1 MMVELVMTVLTIKRV
16 AQRITLTMR
25 RTFTY
30 SHGVKSNVNTEY
42 LWDVSQESTS
52 V

>member
-1 MMVELVMTVLTIKRV
+1 MAIPEIKCV
-16 AQRITLTMR
+16 VQRITLTMR
-25 RTFTY
+25 HTFTY
-30 SHGVKSNVNTEY
+30 SHGVKTNVNTEY